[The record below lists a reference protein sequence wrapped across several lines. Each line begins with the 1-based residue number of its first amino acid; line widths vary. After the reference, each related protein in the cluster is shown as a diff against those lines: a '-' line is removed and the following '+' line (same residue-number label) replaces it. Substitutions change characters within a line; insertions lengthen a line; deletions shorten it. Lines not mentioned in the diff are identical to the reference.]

1 METNLQSSEV
11 RIPKTPQSTGSVCPQ
26 FKSTFARSL
35 SFNTNTPP
43 NKPLDFEI
51 SFRIAQNVDHSQTN
65 LSTTAATV
73 PQSHK
78 VVDEIDED
86 FEEFMRNSPLKQSLQ
101 NLSGKSTT
109 PTTPPTRKN
118 AIASRVFN
126 TTCSGRHRYQD
137 TQGNKSCSPEIE
149 LLRLRKECQN
159 LLEENRR
166 LVNRNGSTEI
176 IHGQDTLLPTT
187 NNSVEEAVLQTQ
199 IETLQWQLT
208 QVESSRQM
216 YHALM
221 EEVVRF
227 LERCYQSIE
236 SMQKNNKIARS
247 RSINHMF
254 IEQSAQSTAAT
265 AAKTERRI
273 SDIGSLRSNLN
284 IASDKTG
291 TSASTT
297 EKDQLNESFA
307 SSITTATTNST
318 DSYNNFT
325 DFTWRRSPKKSPQKG
340 LNDDDAEK
348 LSQEAFRLY
357 RTAQNL
363 LNLKEP
369 ILSESKSMQSFHR
382 NSLSDL
388 KTTGS
393 YAGPTTLQ
401 RKLKSR
407 ESHNSYQSNSTSDGS
422 VHSNSSSIR
431 TETDEEIHLDG
442 RSNGL
447 PVLNGNTIRRTSA
460 SIPDKYS
467 PAAEMEAMTL
477 GKDRIKSVASSSADD
492 ESGFSSMNSFHHEPN
507 PTSMLP
513 PLALNSTM
521 LSNQI
526 SLEDDAGGKPNH
538 HHHNHHDVLKPEP
551 LNGNTFNLIQSE
563 MKSLPPVLHRRFDS
577 APPIPPKK
585 KLTTFTSLKNEN
597 SPDKATGIHVLWV

>member
-11 RIPKTPQSTGSVCPQ
+11 RIPKSPQSSSTCPQ

-35 SFNTNTPP
+35 SFNTNTQQ

-51 SFRIAQNVDHSQTN
+51 SFRIAQNVEHSQN
-65 LSTTAATV
+65 LSTTTV
-73 PQSHK
+73 PQPHK
-78 VVDEIDED
+78 VDDFDEE
-86 FEEFMRNSPLKQSLQ
+86 FAEFMRDSPLKQSLQ
-101 NLSGKSTT
+101 NLSTKSTT
-109 PTTPPTRKN
+109 TPITPTRKN
-118 AIASRVFN
+118 IVASRVFN
-126 TTCSGRHRYQD
+126 TTCSGRHRFQD

-149 LLRLRKECQN
+149 LHRLRKECQN

-166 LVNRNGSTEI
+166 LVNRNGSSE
-176 IHGQDTLLPTT
+176 IHGQETMMPTT
-187 NNSVEEAVLQTQ
+187 NGTVEEAVLQTQ

-254 IEQSAQSTAAT
+254 IEQSTQPAT
-265 AAKTERRI
+265 KNEHRT

-291 TSASTT
+291 ANAST

-307 SSITTATTNST
+307 SSITTTTANST

-369 ILSESKSMQSFHR
+369 ILSESKTSLQSFHR

-388 KTTGS
+388 KSSGIQS
-393 YAGPTTLQ
+393 YTGPTSLQ

-407 ESHNSYQSNSTSDGS
+407 ESHNSYHSNSTSDGS
-422 VHSNSSSIR
+422 VHSNSSIR
-431 TETDEEIHLDG
+431 TETDEEIQLDG
-442 RSNGL
+442 GIGGGNVAHNNGL
-447 PVLNGNTIRRTSA
+447 PVLNGSGGNRRSNA
-460 SIPDKYS
+460 INPDKYS
-467 PAAEMEAMTL
+467 PATEMEAMAL
-477 GKDRIKSVASSSADD
+477 NKDRIKSVASSSADD

-507 PTSMLP
+507 PTSLLP

-526 SLEDDAGGKPNH
+526 SLEDDKPE
-538 HHHNHHDVLKPEP
+538 HHDLPKSNEM
-551 LNGNTFNLIQSE
+551 LNGNAFNVIHTD
-563 MKSLPPVLHRRFDS
+563 MKSLPPILHKRFDS

-585 KLTTFTSLKNEN
+585 KLTTFNSLKNEN